1 MPVQIPTPL
10 RLSLKVWKIIRTG
23 EEEEHRG
30 KRREEERG
38 RRSRCG
44 HNKKINFFDQKFR
57 TKTHIVTVENEHT
70 YPRSA
75 WFCSVCVDR
84 HKARVQRETPSII
97 KNDTF

>member
-44 HNKKINFFDQKFR
+44 HNKNVKN
-57 TKTHIVTVENEHT
+57 
-70 YPRSA
+70 
-75 WFCSVCVDR
+75 
-84 HKARVQRETPSII
+84 VQ
-97 KNDTF
+97 FL